1 MNLKLKPILIFL
13 TCVVLLPAQTVIFS
27 DDFEAGVPSDEWQ
40 LFWAEEE
47 GIQAVDM
54 ATLPTPL
61 ENGGGYAGYLQDAD
75 GTYTG
80 AALAV
85 AGDVSS
91 QNYTI
96 TADVYCYVNNPG
108 GSAYTGIVAYAD
120 SSQNYYVKLVADFDG
135 DNRLRLYN
143 NVFDMQTFQY
153 SFSNSIDATGL
164 YTEDGWHNMS
174 LEIETLADSTVS
186 YTVYFDSQW
195 VGGPFIDDSDGHMI
209 SGSYGVFS
217 FQMSD
222 IGIPGYY
229 DNIVVTT
236 PAPPDDYLFQDDFE
250 SGFPADN
257 WFEFWPDEELIEG
270 INNSDA
276 PVPLGNGG
284 DYVGFLQDAD
294 GSYTG
299 AAFSAAGNLS
309 DQNYT
314 VQADVYCYSNNPGG
328 SAYTGI
334 VAYADSAANY
344 YVKLVADFDADN
356 RLRLYNN
363 DFDMETFQYS
373 FSHSIDATGLYD
385 GDGWHNM
392 GLDVETLADSTVS
405 YSVYFDGEMVGGP
418 FIDDSDSRTLSGYY
432 GVFSFQ
438 MSDTGIPGYFDNFS
452 VLGSAQPILYGDL
465 NSDGVVDILDVVTVV
480 SIIMGN
486 TTPDDYQMQAGDINL
501 DGAIDILD
509 IVSMVSLILGR
520 INSGTPVTSASVDV
534 HDEAVRITA
543 NGDMAGVQLGVEGN
557 FDLSAVQ
564 LPNGWNLDY
573 NQQTVLLY
581 STQASTGVSAISL
594 PYSGTV
600 EVVSSIIAD
609 WHGNGVGATLGFQPD
624 NISLTAFPNP
634 FNPQTRINYTLTADG
649 PVSISVYDLQGRQ
662 VKTLVTGVQPAG
674 SNSVVWNASQEASG
688 TYLVRVNTSTET
700 AIQKIMLLK

>member
-1 MNLKLKPILIFL
+1 MKSTL
-13 TCVVLLPAQTVIFS
+13 TVVLTFFTLIVFLPAQDVIFS
-27 DDFEAGVPSDEWQ
+27 DDFESGVPSDQWQ
-40 LFWAEEE
+40 LFWADEEA
-47 GIQAVDM
+47 IQAVDM
-54 ATLPTPL
+54 ATVPAPL
-61 ENGGGYAGYLQDAD
+61 DEGGSYAGFLQDAD

-108 GSAYTGIVAYAD
+108 GSAYTGVVAYAD

-143 NVFDMQTFQY
+143 NIFDMQTFQY

-164 YTEDGWHNMS
+164 YTEDGWHTMS
-174 LEIETLADSTVS
+174 LEVETLEDSTVS
-186 YTVYFDSQW
+186 YTVYFDNQW
-195 VGGPFIDDSDGHMI
+195 VGGPFIDDSDGHAF

-222 IGIPGYY
+222 TGLAGYY
-229 DNIVVTT
+229 DNVVVTV
-236 PAPPDDYLFQDDFE
+236 PAPPENYLFQDDFE
-250 SGFPADN
+250 TGFPADD

-276 PVPLGNGG
+276 PALLGNGG
-284 DYVGFLQDAD
+284 EYVGFLQDAD

-299 AAFSAAGNLS
+299 AALSAAGNLS

-392 GLDVETLADSTVS
+392 ALEVETLEDSTVS

-438 MSDTGIPGYFDNFS
+438 MSDVGIAGYFDNFS
-452 VLGSAQPILYGDL
+452 VLGSAPEILYGDL

-486 TTPDDYQMQAGDINL
+486 TTPDDYQLQAGDVNG
-501 DGAIDILD
+501 DGNIDILD
-509 IVSMVSLILGR
+509 VVSMVSMILGR
-520 INSGTPVTSASVDV
+520 VNQGSPISNAAIKVSGDAILLTADG
-534 HDEAVRITA
+534 DLAGIQLQVRGA
-543 NGDMAGVQLGVEGN
+543 FE
-557 FDLSAVQ
+557 LSPEN
-564 LPNGWNLDY
+564 LPAGWNLEY
-573 NQQTVLLY
+573 SPQVILLY
-581 STQASTGVSAISL
+581 SVQPASGVTSLRL
-594 PYSGTV
+594 PYTGDV
-600 EVVSSIIAD
+600 EIVSSIVAD
-609 WHGNGVGATLGFQPD
+609 WYGHGIQAETALQPGR
-624 NISLTAFPNP
+624 ISLAAYPNP
-634 FNPQTRINYTLTADG
+634 FNPQTNITYRLTSEG
-649 PVSISVYDLQGRQ
+649 PVTISVYDLRGRLIQ
-662 VKTLVTGVQPAG
+662 TLLRGNGTEGAH
-674 SNSVVWNASQEASG
+674 SVVWNAAGEASG
-688 TYLVRVNTSTET
+688 TYLVKISTDTET
-700 AIQKIMLLK
+700 AVQKIMLLK

>member
-1 MNLKLKPILIFL
+1 MKLTLKIVVTFF
-13 TCVVLLPAQTVIFS
+13 TCLVFLPAQTVIFS
-27 DDFEAGVPSDEWQ
+27 DDFESGVPSDQWQ
-40 LFWAEEE
+40 LFWADEE
-47 GIQAVDM
+47 GIEAVDM
-54 ATLPTPL
+54 ATAPAPL
-61 ENGGGYAGYLQDAD
+61 DIGGDYAGFLQDAD

-80 AALAV
+80 AALSV

-120 SSQNYYVKLVADFDG
+120 SSQNYYVKLVADFDA

-164 YTEDGWHNMS
+164 YTEDGWHSMS
-174 LEIETLADSTVS
+174 LEVETLEDSTVS
-186 YTVYFDSQW
+186 YTVYFDNQW
-195 VGGPFIDDSDGHMI
+195 VGGPFIDDSDGHAF

-222 IGIPGYY
+222 TGIPGYY

-236 PAPPDDYLFQDDFE
+236 PAPPEDYLFQDDFE
-250 SGFPADN
+250 TGFPADD

-270 INNSDA
+270 INNADA
-276 PVPLGNGG
+276 PAPLGNGG

-299 AAFSAAGNLS
+299 AALSAAGNLS

-314 VQADVYCYSNNPGG
+314 VQADVYCYTNNPGG

-373 FSHSIDATGLYD
+373 FSHSIDATDLYD

-392 GLDVETLADSTVS
+392 GLEVETLEDSTVS
-405 YSVYFDGEMVGGP
+405 YTVYFDGELVGGP
-418 FIDDSDSRTLSGYY
+418 FIDDSDNRTLSGYY

-438 MSDTGIPGYFDNFS
+438 MSDVGIAGYFDNFS
-452 VLGSAQPILYGDL
+452 VLGSAPEILYGDL

-486 TTPDDYQMQAGDINL
+486 TTPDEYQLQAGDVNS
-501 DGAIDILD
+501 DGNIDILD
-509 IVSMVSLILGR
+509 VVSMVSLILGR
-520 INSGTPVTSASVDV
+520 VAGAAPISVADIKVSGDAILIN
-534 HDEAVRITA
+534 A
-543 NGDMAGVQLGVEGN
+543 NGDLAGIQLQVGGD
-557 FDLSAVQ
+557 FDLSAQ
-564 LPNGWNLDY
+564 DLPDGWNMDY
-573 NQQTVLLY
+573 SRQVILLY
-581 STQASTGVSAISL
+581 SMQPVSGVTSLRL
-594 PYSGTV
+594 PYSGDV
-600 EVVSSIIAD
+600 EVISGIIAD
-609 WHGNGVGATLGFQPD
+609 WYGHGTQAITGLQPD
-624 NISLTAFPNP
+624 SITLTAFPNP
-634 FNPQTRINYTLTADG
+634 FNPQTNITYRLSSAG
-649 PVSISVYDLQGRQ
+649 PVNISVYNLQGRLIR
-662 VKTLVTGVQPAG
+662 TLLHTNAPAG
-674 SNSVVWNASQEASG
+674 ENSVIWNANGEASG
-688 TYLVRVNTSTET
+688 TYLVKITTGTES
-700 AIQKIMLLK
+700 AVQKIMLLK